1 MKKKKTHKTGSIYA
15 AVVLIMIGIG
25 LLLKA
30 AGVLKNF
37 SIFSLGALIFWFMIL
52 PPVVKMF
59 AGTPRKS
66 DLLVFLIGAWLLSG
80 RISGLSGI
88 RGYLIPVI
96 LIAAGLIFFSR
107 SRIFKYRK
115 INDSESGDQLL
126 MPVYRSVFM
135 RKNVQS
141 YDEKFSGAIV
151 SAICSELTLSL
162 QNTEFSGSH
171 ILDVT
176 AFLSSVDICIPA
188 DTEIYITGKRAAK
201 GKRIRNIAVDSSN
214 SFVPGSAKLF
224 LNYRTV
230 LGSINIRHA

>member
-15 AVVLIMIGIG
+15 AVILILIGIG

-30 AGVLKNF
+30 AGIINSF

-52 PPVVKMF
+52 PPVIKMF

-66 DLLVFLIGAWLLSG
+66 DLIIFLIGAWLLSG

-88 RGYLIPVI
+88 RRYLIPVI
-96 LIAAGLIFFSR
+96 LIAAGLIFFSK
-107 SRIFKYRK
+107 SRIFRYRK
-115 INDSESGDQLL
+115 INDTESGETLL
-126 MPVYRSVFM
+126 MPVYRAVFM
-135 RKNVQS
+135 RKNTES

-151 SAICSELTLSL
+151 SAVCSELSLSL
-162 QNTEFSGSH
+162 QNAEFSGSR

-188 DTEIYITGKRAAK
+188 NTEIYLTGKRASK
-201 GKRIRNIAVDSSN
+201 GKKVKNVSVDGSN
-214 SFVPGSAKLF
+214 SFASESARMF
-224 LNYRTV
+224 LNCHTF

>member
-15 AVVLIMIGIG
+15 AVILILIGIG

-52 PPVVKMF
+52 PPVIKMF

-66 DLLVFLIGAWLLSG
+66 DLLIFLIGAWLLSG
-80 RISGLSGI
+80 RISGLDGI

-96 LIAAGLIFFSR
+96 LIAAGLIFFSK
-107 SRIFKYRK
+107 SRIFRYRK
-115 INDSESGDQLL
+115 INDSESGEQLF

-135 RKNVQS
+135 RKNIQS

-151 SAICSELTLSL
+151 SAVCSELTISL
-162 QNTEFSGSH
+162 QNAEFSGSH

-188 DTEIYITGKRAAK
+188 NAEVYLTGKRAAK
-201 GKRIRNIAVDSSN
+201 GKRIRNITVDGTN
-214 SFVPGSAKLF
+214 SFTSGSAKLF

-230 LGSINIRHA
+230 FGSINIRHA